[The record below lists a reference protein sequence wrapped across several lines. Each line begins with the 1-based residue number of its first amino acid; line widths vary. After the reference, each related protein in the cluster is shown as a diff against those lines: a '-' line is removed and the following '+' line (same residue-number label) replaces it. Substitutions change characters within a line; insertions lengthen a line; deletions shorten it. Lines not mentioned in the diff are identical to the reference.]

1 MIRFLRQNRVSTL
14 RGLAELVIIVFGVLI
29 ALAVDEWRDDIQL
42 AEQRSHILSTLLVD
56 LEEDRR
62 DYEDFNATS
71 QRRSQAAQFLLS
83 YSITGDSITG
93 DSITGDLKSTEWTG
107 SPGEAI
113 FQLAYSARIQTT
125 RSGFMEMISAGGR
138 MAVYDDD
145 LRSQIL
151 KYYSLAT
158 DRAAVN
164 GFITPQT
171 QRFNAAL
178 EAIGVSPSD
187 RDSIDARSVM
197 ANPTA
202 SALVRTLGET
212 AEFASV
218 YIDDLVEAN
227 HQLAES
233 IRRALDDE

>member
-1 MIRFLRQNRVSTL
+1 MIRLLRQNSVSTL
-14 RGLAELVIIVFGVLI
+14 RGFAELIIIVIGVLI
-29 ALAVDEWRDDIQL
+29 ALAVDEWRDNIQL
-42 AEQRSHILSTLLVD
+42 EEQKNHILSTLLVD
-56 LEEDRR
+56 LEEDRK

-71 QRRSQAAQFLLS
+71 QRRSRAAQYLLS
-83 YSITGDSITG
+83 YSTGGDPESTG
-93 DSITGDLKSTEWTG
+93 WSG

-113 FQLAYSARIQTT
+113 FQLAYSARIATT

-187 RDSIDARSVM
+187 RDAIDAQFVM

-202 SALVRTLGET
+202 NALVRTLGET
-212 AEFASV
+212 AGFATLYV
-218 YIDDLVEAN
+218 EDLVEAN

-233 IRRALDDE
+233 IKRALADE

>member
-1 MIRFLRQNRVSTL
+1 MIRFHRENRVSAL
-14 RGLAELVIIVFGVLI
+14 RGFAELVIIVIGVLI
-29 ALAVDEWRDDIQL
+29 ALAVDEWRDNIQL
-42 AEQRSHILSTLLVD
+42 EKQRNHILSSLLVD
-56 LEEDRR
+56 LEEDRK

-71 QRRSQAAQFLLS
+71 QRRSRAAQYLLS
-83 YSITGDSITG
+83 YSTA
-93 DSITGDLKSTEWTG
+93 GDLESTGWTR

-113 FQLAYSARIQTT
+113 FQLAYSARIETT

-187 RDSIDARSVM
+187 RDAIDAR
-197 ANPTA
+197 
-202 SALVRTLGET
+202 
-212 AEFASV
+212 
-218 YIDDLVEAN
+218 Y
-227 HQLAES
+227 
-233 IRRALDDE
+233 

>member
-1 MIRFLRQNRVSTL
+1 M
-14 RGLAELVIIVFGVLI
+14 IIVAGVLI
-29 ALAVDEWRDDIQL
+29 ALAVDEWRDNIQL
-42 AEQRSHILSTLLVD
+42 EEQKSHILSTLLVD

-62 DYEDFNATS
+62 DYEDFIATS
-71 QRRSQAAQFLLS
+71 QRRSRAAQFLLS
-83 YSITGDSITG
+83 YSTA
-93 DSITGDLKSTEWTG
+93 GDLESTGWTR

-113 FQLAYSARIQTT
+113 FQLAYSARIETT

-164 GFITPQT
+164 GFITPQM

-187 RDSIDARSVM
+187 RDAIDAQSVM

-202 SALVRTLGET
+202 NALVRTLGET
-212 AEFASV
+212 AGFATL
-218 YIDDLVEAN
+218 YIEDLVEEN

-233 IRRALDDE
+233 IRRALADE

>member
-14 RGLAELVIIVFGVLI
+14 RGLAELVIIVLGVLI
-29 ALAVDEWRDDIQL
+29 ALAVDEWRDNIQL

-62 DYEDFNATS
+62 DLEDFNVTS
-71 QRRSQAAQFLLS
+71 QRRSRAAQFLLS
-83 YSITGDSITG
+83 YSTAGDPE
-93 DSITGDLKSTEWTG
+93 STEWTG

-113 FQLAYSARIQTT
+113 FQLAYSARVT
-125 RSGFMEMISAGGR
+125 EMISAGGR

-151 KYYSLAT
+151 RYYSLAT

-187 RDSIDARSVM
+187 RDAIDARFVM

-202 SALVRTLGET
+202 SALVRTLGAT

-218 YIDDLVEAN
+218 YIEDLVEAN

-233 IRRALDDE
+233 IRKALDDE

>member
-1 MIRFLRQNRVSTL
+1 MIQFLRQNRISAL
-14 RGLAELVIIVFGVLI
+14 RGLVEVIIIVFGVLI
-29 ALAVDEWRDDIQL
+29 ALAVDEWRDNIQL

-71 QRRSQAAQFLLS
+71 QRRSRAAQFLLS
-83 YSITGDSITG
+83 YSNAGYPA
-93 DSITGDLKSTEWTG
+93 STEWTA
-107 SPGEAI
+107 SPGDAI

-125 RSGFMEMISAGGR
+125 RSGFMEMISTGGR
-138 MAVYDDD
+138 IALYDDD
-145 LRSQIL
+145 LRSQFL

-187 RDSIDARSVM
+187 RDTIDARSVM
-197 ANPTA
+197 ANPTV

-218 YIDDLVEAN
+218 YIEDLVEAN

-233 IRRALDDE
+233 IRIALDIE

>member
-1 MIRFLRQNRVSTL
+1 MIRFLRENRVSTL
-14 RGLAELVIIVFGVLI
+14 RGFAELIIIVVGVLI
-29 ALAVDEWRDDIQL
+29 ALAVDEWRENVQL
-42 AEQRSHILSTLLVD
+42 EKQRSHILSSLLVD

-71 QRRSQAAQFLLS
+71 RRRSRAAEFLLS
-83 YSITGDSITG
+83 YSTAEDVESIG
-93 DSITGDLKSTEWTG
+93 WMG

-125 RSGFMEMISAGGR
+125 RSGFMEMISTGGR

-187 RDSIDARSVM
+187 RDAIDAQTVM

-212 AEFASV
+212 AEFSTL
-218 YIDDLVEAN
+218 YIEDLVEAN
-227 HQLAES
+227 HKLAES
-233 IRRALDDE
+233 IRRALADE

>member
-1 MIRFLRQNRVSTL
+1 MIRFLRENRVSTL
-14 RGLAELVIIVFGVLI
+14 RGFAELIIIVVGVLI
-29 ALAVDEWRDDIQL
+29 ALAVDEWRDNIQL
-42 AEQRSHILSTLLVD
+42 EKQRSHILSTLLVD

-62 DYEDFNATS
+62 DYEDFTATS
-71 QRRSQAAQFLLS
+71 QRRSRAAQFLLS
-83 YSITGDSITG
+83 YSTG
-93 DSITGDLKSTEWTG
+93 GDLESTGWTR

-113 FQLAYSARIQTT
+113 FQLAYSARVQTT
-125 RSGFMEMISAGGR
+125 RSGFMEMISTGGR

-151 KYYSLAT
+151 KYYSLAN

-178 EAIGVSPSD
+178 EAIGVSPAD
-187 RDSIDARSVM
+187 RDAIDAQFVM

-212 AEFASV
+212 AVFSSL
-218 YIDDLVEAN
+218 YIEDLVAAN
-227 HQLAES
+227 HKLSES
-233 IRRALDDE
+233 IRRALADK

>member
-1 MIRFLRQNRVSTL
+1 MIRLLRQNSVSTL
-14 RGLAELVIIVFGVLI
+14 RGFAELIIIVIGVLI
-29 ALAVDEWRDDIQL
+29 ALAVDEWRDNIQL
-42 AEQRSHILSTLLVD
+42 EEQKNHILSTLLVD
-56 LEEDRR
+56 LEEDRK

-71 QRRSQAAQFLLS
+71 QRRSRAAQYLLS
-83 YSITGDSITG
+83 YSTGGDPESTG
-93 DSITGDLKSTEWTG
+93 WSG

-113 FQLAYSARIQTT
+113 FQLAYSARIATT

-187 RDSIDARSVM
+187 RDAIDAQSVM

-202 SALVRTLGET
+202 NALVRTLGET
-212 AEFASV
+212 AGFATL
-218 YIDDLVEAN
+218 YIEDLVEAN

-233 IRRALDDE
+233 IRRALADE

>member
-1 MIRFLRQNRVSTL
+1 MIRFLRQNHVSTL
-14 RGLAELVIIVFGVLI
+14 RGLAELIIIVVGVLI

-42 AEQRSHILSTLLVD
+42 EKQRSHILSTLLVD
-56 LEEDRR
+56 LEEDRI

-71 QRRSQAAQFLLS
+71 QRRSRAAQFLLS
-83 YSITGDSITG
+83 YSTA
-93 DSITGDLKSTEWTG
+93 GDLESTGWTR

-113 FQLAYSARIQTT
+113 FQLAYSARIETT

-187 RDSIDARSVM
+187 RDAIDAQSVM

-202 SALVRTLGET
+202 NALVRTLGET
-212 AEFASV
+212 AGFATL
-218 YIDDLVEAN
+218 YIEDLVEAN
-227 HQLAES
+227 RQLAES
-233 IRRALDDE
+233 IRRALADE

>member
-1 MIRFLRQNRVSTL
+1 MIRFLRQHRVSTL
-14 RGLAELVIIVFGVLI
+14 RGFAELIIIVAGVLI
-29 ALAVDEWRDDIQL
+29 ALAVDEWRDNIQL
-42 AEQRSHILSTLLVD
+42 EKQRLHILSALLVD

-62 DYEDFNATS
+62 DYADFNATS
-71 QRRSQAAQFLLS
+71 LRRWQAAQFLLS
-83 YSITGDSITG
+83 YSSA
-93 DSITGDLKSTEWTG
+93 GDLKATEWTE

-113 FQLAYSARIQTT
+113 YRLAYSARVQTT

-138 MAVYDDD
+138 MAVHDDD

-151 KYYSLAT
+151 RYYSLAT

-164 GFITPQT
+164 GFITPET

-187 RDSIDARSVM
+187 RDAIDAKSVM

-202 SALVRTLGET
+202 SALVRTLGQT
-212 AEFASV
+212 AEFATV
-218 YIDDLVEAN
+218 YIEDLVEAN

-233 IRRALDDE
+233 IRRALDDQ

>member
-1 MIRFLRQNRVSTL
+1 MIQFLRQNRVSTL
-14 RGLAELVIIVFGVLI
+14 RGLVELVIIVFGVLI
-29 ALAVDEWRDDIQL
+29 ALAVDEWRENIQL
-42 AEQRSHILSTLLVD
+42 AEQRSHILSSLLVD

-71 QRRSQAAQFLLS
+71 QRRSRAAQFLLS
-83 YSITGDSITG
+83 YSAAGDPE
-93 DSITGDLKSTEWTG
+93 STEWTG

-113 FQLAYSARIQTT
+113 FQLAYSARVQTT

-151 KYYSLAT
+151 RYYSLAT

-178 EAIGVSPSD
+178 EAIGISPSD
-187 RDSIDARSVM
+187 RDAIDARSVM

-202 SALVRTLGET
+202 SALVRTLGQT

-227 HQLAES
+227 YQLAES
-233 IRRALDDE
+233 IRKALDDE

>member
-1 MIRFLRQNRVSTL
+1 MIRFLRENRVSTL
-14 RGLAELVIIVFGVLI
+14 RGLAELTIIVIGVLI

-42 AEQRSHILSTLLVD
+42 EKQRSHILSTLLVD

-71 QRRSQAAQFLLS
+71 QRRSRAAQFLLS
-83 YSITGDSITG
+83 YYTG
-93 DSITGDLKSTEWTG
+93 GDLVSTGWTG

-113 FQLAYSARIQTT
+113 FQLAYSARVQTT
-125 RSGFMEMISAGGR
+125 RSGFMEMISTGGR

-151 KYYSLAT
+151 KYYSLAS

-178 EAIGVSPSD
+178 ETIGVSPSD
-187 RDSIDARSVM
+187 RDAIDAQIVM

-202 SALVRTLGET
+202 NALVRTLGET
-212 AEFASV
+212 AAFSTM
-218 YIDDLVEAN
+218 YIEDLVEAN
-227 HQLAES
+227 HKLAES
-233 IRRALDDE
+233 IRRALADK

>member
-1 MIRFLRQNRVSTL
+1 MIRLYRQNHASTL
-14 RGLAELVIIVFGVLI
+14 RGLAELIIIVVGVLI
-29 ALAVDEWRDDIQL
+29 ALAVDEWRDNIQL
-42 AEQRSHILSTLLVD
+42 EEQRDHILSTLLVD

-71 QRRSQAAQFLLS
+71 QRRSRAAQFLLS
-83 YSITGDSITG
+83 YSTAEDLESTG
-93 DSITGDLKSTEWTG
+93 WTG
-107 SPGEAI
+107 SLGEAI
-113 FQLAYSARIQTT
+113 FQLAYSARIETT

-138 MAVYDDD
+138 MAVRNDD

-187 RDSIDARSVM
+187 RDAIDVQSVM

-202 SALVRTLGET
+202 SALVRTMGET
-212 AEFASV
+212 ARFATL
-218 YIDDLVEAN
+218 YIEDLVEAN
-227 HQLAES
+227 HQLSES
-233 IRRALDDE
+233 IRKALADE

>member
-1 MIRFLRQNRVSTL
+1 MIQILRQRRISTL
-14 RGLAELVIIVFGVLI
+14 RAFAELMIIVVGVLL
-29 ALAVDEWRDDIQL
+29 ALAVDEWRENVELQK
-42 AEQRSHILSTLLVD
+42 QRNHILSSLLVD
-56 LEEDRR
+56 LEEDRN
-62 DYEDFNATS
+62 DYRDFNATS
-71 QRRSQAAQFLLS
+71 RRRWQAAQFLLS
-83 YSITGDSITG
+83 LNAAEGSR
-93 DSITGDLKSTEWTG
+93 STEWTR

-125 RSGFMEMISAGGR
+125 RSGFMEMISVGGR
-138 MAVYDDD
+138 MAVDDND

-171 QRFNAAL
+171 QRFHAAL
-178 EAIGVSPSD
+178 EAMGISPSD
-187 RDSIDARSVM
+187 RETIDVRSVM

-212 AEFASV
+212 AKFATV
-218 YIDDLVEAN
+218 YIEDLVEAN
-227 HQLAES
+227 GQLAES
-233 IRRALDDE
+233 IRKELGAE

>member
-1 MIRFLRQNRVSTL
+1 
-14 RGLAELVIIVFGVLI
+14 
-29 ALAVDEWRDDIQL
+29 
-42 AEQRSHILSTLLVD
+42 
-56 LEEDRR
+56 
-62 DYEDFNATS
+62 
-71 QRRSQAAQFLLS
+71 
-83 YSITGDSITG
+83 
-93 DSITGDLKSTEWTG
+93 
-107 SPGEAI
+107 
-113 FQLAYSARIQTT
+113 
-125 RSGFMEMISAGGR
+125 MISAGGR

-151 KYYSLAT
+151 RYYSLAT

-187 RDSIDARSVM
+187 RDAIDARFVM

-202 SALVRTLGET
+202 SALVRTLGAT

-218 YIDDLVEAN
+218 YIEDLVEAN

-233 IRRALDDE
+233 IRKELDDE